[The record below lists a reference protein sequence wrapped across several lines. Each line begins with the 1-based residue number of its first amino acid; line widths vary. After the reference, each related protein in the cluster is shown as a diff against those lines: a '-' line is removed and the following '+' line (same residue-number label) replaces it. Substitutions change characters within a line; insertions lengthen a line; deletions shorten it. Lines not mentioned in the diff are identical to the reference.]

1 MRANPFVLLAM
12 VAAPFVVTAAA
23 PPKGPFE
30 PTWDSIKA
38 HYQFPQW
45 FRDGKFGIFLH
56 WGLYSVP
63 AHQSE
68 WYVQRGGTTSGPEEV
83 DPLFGSGP

>member
-1 MRANPFVLLAM
+1 MRSNTFALLAM
-12 VAAPFVVTAAA
+12 AAAPFVLPAAD

-30 PTWDSIKA
+30 PTWESIQA

-45 FRDGKFGIFLH
+45 FCDGKFGIFLH
-56 WGLYSVP
+56 WGLYAVP

-68 WYVQRGGTTSGPEEV
+68 WYVQHMYGNPEII
-83 DPLFGSGP
+83 SWHK